1 MSKERRVVVTGLGI
15 VSPLGNDLESS
26 WSNIIKGKSGAGL
39 ITKFDPTDFATTFAA
54 ELKGYDEVSGLSP
67 KEVRRIDPFIQYAL
81 TASDQA
87 IKDANL
93 SLDSIEKTRVGV
105 SIGSGIGGLGTIENN
120 ALILNRKGPRKISP
134 FFVPGAIINMASG
147 NVAIKYNLQGPNIS
161 IVSACSSAGHSI
173 GYSART
179 ISYGDADIMITG
191 GAEAGITPLGLAG
204 FNAAKALST
213 NNDNPEQA
221 SCPWDRKRDGF
232 LLGEGAGIL
241 ILEELES
248 AKRRQAKIYGEV
260 VGFGQSDDAYHIT
273 APAEDG
279 RGAYNAMINA
289 LSDFKEDKDKIDY
302 INAHGTSTPLGDV
315 IEARAIAEIFKAREN
330 LSVSSTKS
338 MTGHLLGAA
347 GVVESIACIMSVKNN
362 IIPPTINH
370 FERDE
375 RIDKKLN
382 LTFNEGQEKKVNYS
396 LSNTFGFGGH
406 NASTLFKKFSE

>member
-1 MSKERRVVVTGLGI
+1 MSEQRRVVVTGLGI
-15 VSPLGNDLESS
+15 VSPLGNDLDST
-26 WSNIIKGKSGAGL
+26 WSNIISGKSGADR
-39 ITKFDPTDFATTFAA
+39 ITKFDTAGFSTTFAA
-54 ELKGYDEVSGLSP
+54 ELKGYNESSGLSP
-67 KEVRRIDPFIQYAL
+67 KEIRRIDPFIQYAL
-81 TASDQA
+81 TASEQA
-87 IKDANL
+87 IKDSDL
-93 SLDSIEKTRVGV
+93 SLDDIEKTRIGV
-105 SIGSGIGGLGTIENN
+105 SIGSGIGGLGSIEDN
-120 ALILNRKGPRKISP
+120 ALILGDKGPRKISP

-147 NVAIKYNLQGPNIS
+147 NVAIKYNLQGPNVS

-213 NNDNPEQA
+213 NNENPEQA
-221 SCPWDRKRDGF
+221 SCPWDKKRDGF

-248 AKRRQAKIYGEV
+248 AKSRKAKIYGEV

-289 LSDFKEDKDKIDY
+289 LNDFKEDRDMIDY

-315 IEARAIAEIFKAREN
+315 IEAKAIAEIFKGRKN

-347 GVVESIACIMSVKNN
+347 GAIEAIFCLLAMRDSV
-362 IIPPTINH
+362 IPPTIN
-370 FERDE
+370 
-375 RIDKKLN
+375 LN
-382 LTFNEGQEKKVNYS
+382 DPDNEFDLDLTPNKSKTKEVNFAM
-396 LSNTFGFGGH
+396 SNSFGFGGT
-406 NASTLFKKFSE
+406 NVSLIFKKL

>member
-1 MSKERRVVVTGLGI
+1 MSEQRRVVITGLGI
-15 VSPLGNDLESS
+15 VSPLGNDLDTT
-26 WSNIIKGKSGAGL
+26 WSNIISGKSGAGR
-39 ITKFDPTDFATTFAA
+39 ITKFDPKDFSTTFAA
-54 ELKGYDEVSGLSP
+54 ELKGYDEVSGLSL
-67 KEVRRIDPFIQYAL
+67 KEIRRIDPFIQYAL

-87 IKDANL
+87 IKDADL
-93 SLDSIEKTRVGV
+93 SLDEIEKTRIGV
-105 SIGSGIGGLGTIENN
+105 SIGSGIGGLGSIEDN
-120 ALILNRKGPRKISP
+120 ALILGDKGPRKISP

-213 NNDNPEQA
+213 NNENPESA
-221 SCPWDRKRDGF
+221 SCPWDKKRDGF

-248 AKRRQAKIYGEV
+248 ARSRKAKIYGEV

-289 LSDFKEDKDKIDY
+289 LNDFKEGHDKIDY

-315 IEARAIAEIFKAREN
+315 IEAKAIAEIFKGRKN

-347 GVVESIACIMSVKNN
+347 GAIEAIFCLLAMRDSVV
-362 IIPPTINH
+362 PPTIN
-370 FERDE
+370 
-375 RIDKKLN
+375 LN
-382 LTFNEGQEKKVNYS
+382 DPDNEFDLDLTPNKSKIKEINFS
-396 LSNTFGFGGH
+396 MSNSFGFGGT
-406 NASTLFKKFSE
+406 NVSLIFKKI

>member
-1 MSKERRVVVTGLGI
+1 MSEQRRVVVTGLGI
-15 VSPLGNDLESS
+15 VSPLGNDLDST
-26 WSNIIKGKSGAGL
+26 WSNIKSGKSGAGR
-39 ITKFDPTDFATTFAA
+39 ITKFDPVGFSTTFAA
-54 ELKGYDEVSGLSP
+54 ELKGYNEASGLSP
-67 KEVRRIDPFIQYAL
+67 KEIRRIDPFIQYAL

-87 IKDANL
+87 IKDSNL
-93 SLDSIEKTRVGV
+93 SLDDIEKTRIGV
-105 SIGSGIGGLGTIENN
+105 SIGSGIGGLGSIEDN
-120 ALILNRKGPRKISP
+120 ALILGDKGPRKISP

-213 NNDNPEQA
+213 NNENPEQA
-221 SCPWDRKRDGF
+221 SCPWDKKRDGF

-248 AKRRQAKIYGEV
+248 AKSRKAKIYGEV

-289 LSDFKEDKDKIDY
+289 LNDFKEDRDKIDY

-315 IEARAIAEIFKAREN
+315 IEAKAIAEIFKGRKN

-347 GVVESIACIMSVKNN
+347 GAIEAIFCLLAMRDSV
-362 IIPPTINH
+362 IPPTIN
-370 FERDE
+370 
-375 RIDKKLN
+375 LN
-382 LTFNEGQEKKVNYS
+382 DPDNEFDLDLTPNESKTKEVNFAM
-396 LSNTFGFGGH
+396 SNSFGFGGT
-406 NASTLFKKFSE
+406 NVSLIFKKL

>member
-1 MSKERRVVVTGLGI
+1 MSEQRRVVVTGLGI
-15 VSPLGNDLESS
+15 VSPLGNDLDST
-26 WSNIIKGKSGAGL
+26 WSNIISGKSGAGR
-39 ITKFDPTDFATTFAA
+39 ITKFDPADFSTTFAA

-67 KEVRRIDPFIQYAL
+67 KEIRRIDPFIQYAL

-87 IKDANL
+87 IKDADL
-93 SLDSIEKTRVGV
+93 SLDDIEKTRIGV
-105 SIGSGIGGLGTIENN
+105 SIGSGIGGLGSIEDN
-120 ALILNRKGPRKISP
+120 ALTLRDKGPRKISP

-213 NNDNPEQA
+213 NNENPEQA
-221 SCPWDRKRDGF
+221 SCPWDKKRDGF

-248 AKRRQAKIYGEV
+248 AKSRKAKIYGEV

-289 LSDFKEDKDKIDY
+289 LNDFKEDHDKIDY

-315 IEARAIAEIFKAREN
+315 IEAKAIAEIFKGRKN

-347 GVVESIACIMSVKNN
+347 GAIEAIFCLLAMRDSV
-362 IIPPTINH
+362 IPPTIN
-370 FERDE
+370 
-375 RIDKKLN
+375 LN
-382 LTFNEGQEKKVNYS
+382 DPDNEFDLDLTPNKSKTKEVNFAM
-396 LSNTFGFGGH
+396 SNSFGFGGT
-406 NASTLFKKFSE
+406 NVSLIFKKL

>member
-1 MSKERRVVVTGLGI
+1 MSEQRRVVVTGLGI
-15 VSPLGNDLESS
+15 VSPLGNDLEST
-26 WSNIIKGKSGAGL
+26 WSNIISGKSGAAR
-39 ITKFDPTDFATTFAA
+39 ITKFDPTEFSTTFAA

-67 KEVRRIDPFIQYAL
+67 KEIRRIDPFIQYAL
-81 TASDQA
+81 TATDQA
-87 IKDANL
+87 INDAEL
-93 SLDSIEKTRVGV
+93 SLDVFNKTRIGV
-105 SIGSGIGGLGTIENN
+105 SIGSGIGGLGSIEDN
-120 ALILNRKGPRKISP
+120 ALILRDKGPRKISP

-191 GAEAGITPLGLAG
+191 GSEAGITPLGLAG

-213 NNDNPEQA
+213 NNENPEQA
-221 SCPWDRKRDGF
+221 SCPWDKKRDGF

-241 ILEELES
+241 ILEELEA
-248 AKRRQAKIYGEV
+248 AKRRKAKIYGEV
-260 VGFGQSDDAYHIT
+260 VGFGQSDDAFHIT

-289 LSDFKEDKDKIDY
+289 LNDFKEDHEKIDY

-315 IEARAIAEIFKAREN
+315 IEARAISEIFKGREN
-330 LSVSSTKS
+330 LSISSTKS

-347 GVVESIACIMSVKNN
+347 GAIEAIFCLLAMRDSV
-362 IIPPTINH
+362 IPPTIN
-370 FERDE
+370 
-375 RIDKKLN
+375 LN
-382 LTFNEGQEKKVNYS
+382 EPDNEFGLDLTPNKSKNKEVNFS
-396 LSNTFGFGGH
+396 MSNSFGFGGT
-406 NASTLFKKFSE
+406 NVSLIFKKL

>member
-1 MSKERRVVVTGLGI
+1 MSEQRRVVVTGLGI
-15 VSPLGNDLESS
+15 VSPLGNDLDST
-26 WSNIIKGKSGAGL
+26 WSNIISGKSGAGQ
-39 ITKFDPTDFATTFAA
+39 ITKFDPAGFSTTFAA
-54 ELKGYDEVSGLSP
+54 ELKGYNEASGLSP
-67 KEVRRIDPFIQYAL
+67 KEIRRIDPFIQYAL

-87 IKDANL
+87 IKDSDL
-93 SLDSIEKTRVGV
+93 SLDDIEKTRIGV
-105 SIGSGIGGLGTIENN
+105 SIGSGIGGLGSIEDN
-120 ALILNRKGPRKISP
+120 ALILGDKGPRKISP

-213 NNDNPEQA
+213 NNENPEQA
-221 SCPWDRKRDGF
+221 SCPWDKKRDGF

-248 AKRRQAKIYGEV
+248 AKSRKAKIYGEV

-289 LSDFKEDKDKIDY
+289 LNDFKEDHDKIDY

-315 IEARAIAEIFKAREN
+315 IEAKAIAEIFKGRKN

-347 GVVESIACIMSVKNN
+347 GAIEAIFCLLAMRDSV
-362 IIPPTINH
+362 IPPTIN
-370 FERDE
+370 
-375 RIDKKLN
+375 LN
-382 LTFNEGQEKKVNYS
+382 DPDNEFDLDLTPNKSKTKEVNFAM
-396 LSNTFGFGGH
+396 SNSFGFGGT
-406 NASTLFKKFSE
+406 NVSLIFKKL

>member
-1 MSKERRVVVTGLGI
+1 MSEQRRVVVTGLGI
-15 VSPLGNDLESS
+15 VSPLGNDLDST
-26 WSNIIKGKSGAGL
+26 WSNIISGKSGAGR
-39 ITKFDPTDFATTFAA
+39 ITKFDPASFSTTFAA
-54 ELKGYDEVSGLSP
+54 ELKGYNEASGLSP
-67 KEVRRIDPFIQYAL
+67 KEIRRIDPFIQYAL

-87 IKDANL
+87 IKDSDL
-93 SLDSIEKTRVGV
+93 SLDDIEKTRIGV
-105 SIGSGIGGLGTIENN
+105 SIGSGIGGLGSIEDN
-120 ALILNRKGPRKISP
+120 ALILGDKGPRKISP

-213 NNDNPEQA
+213 NNENPELA
-221 SCPWDRKRDGF
+221 SCPWDKKRDGF

-248 AKRRQAKIYGEV
+248 AKSRKAKIYGEV

-289 LSDFKEDKDKIDY
+289 LNDFKEDHDKIDY

-315 IEARAIAEIFKAREN
+315 IEAKAIAEIFKGRKN

-347 GVVESIACIMSVKNN
+347 GAIEAIFCLLAMRDSV
-362 IIPPTINH
+362 IPPTIN
-370 FERDE
+370 
-375 RIDKKLN
+375 LN
-382 LTFNEGQEKKVNYS
+382 DPDNEFDLDLTPNKSKTKEVNFAM
-396 LSNTFGFGGH
+396 SNSFGFGGT
-406 NASTLFKKFSE
+406 NVSLIFKKL

>member
-1 MSKERRVVVTGLGI
+1 MSEQRRVVVTGLGI
-15 VSPLGNDLESS
+15 VSPLGNDLDST
-26 WSNIIKGKSGAGL
+26 WSNIIKGKSGAGR
-39 ITKFDPTDFATTFAA
+39 ITKFDPADFSTTFAA

-67 KEVRRIDPFIQYAL
+67 KEIRRIDPFIQYAL

-87 IKDANL
+87 IRDAGL
-93 SLDSIEKTRVGV
+93 FLDDIEKTRIGV
-105 SIGSGIGGLGTIENN
+105 SIGSGIGGLGSIEDN
-120 ALILNRKGPRKISP
+120 ALILRDKGPRKISP

-213 NNDNPEQA
+213 NNENPEQA
-221 SCPWDRKRDGF
+221 SCPWDKKRDGF

-248 AKRRQAKIYGEV
+248 AKNRKAKIYGEV

-289 LSDFKEDKDKIDY
+289 LNDFKEDHKKIDY

-315 IEARAIAEIFKAREN
+315 IEAKAISEIFKDREN

-347 GVVESIACIMSVKNN
+347 GAIEAIFCLLAMRDSIV
-362 IIPPTINH
+362 PPTIN
-370 FERDE
+370 
-375 RIDKKLN
+375 LN
-382 LTFNEGQEKKVNYS
+382 DPDNEFDLDLTPNKSKNREINFAM
-396 LSNTFGFGGH
+396 SNSFGFGGT
-406 NASTLFKKFSE
+406 NVSLIFKKFK

>member
-1 MSKERRVVVTGLGI
+1 MSEQRRVVVTGLGI
-15 VSPLGNDLESS
+15 VSPLGNDLDST
-26 WSNIIKGKSGAGL
+26 WSNIISGKSGAGR
-39 ITKFDPTDFATTFAA
+39 ITKFDPAGFSTTFAA
-54 ELKGYDEVSGLSP
+54 ELKGYNQASGLSP
-67 KEVRRIDPFIQYAL
+67 KEIRRIDPFIQYAL

-87 IKDANL
+87 IKDADL
-93 SLDSIEKTRVGV
+93 SLDDIEKTRIGV
-105 SIGSGIGGLGTIENN
+105 SIGSGIGGLGSIEDN
-120 ALILNRKGPRKISP
+120 ALILGDKGPRKISP

-213 NNDNPEQA
+213 NNENPEQA
-221 SCPWDRKRDGF
+221 SCPWDKKRDGF

-248 AKRRQAKIYGEV
+248 AKSRKAKIYGEV

-289 LSDFKEDKDKIDY
+289 LNDFKEDHDKIDY

-315 IEARAIAEIFKAREN
+315 IEAKAIAEIFKGRKN

-347 GVVESIACIMSVKNN
+347 GAIEAIFCLLAMRDSV
-362 IIPPTINH
+362 IPPTIN
-370 FERDE
+370 
-375 RIDKKLN
+375 LN
-382 LTFNEGQEKKVNYS
+382 DPDNEFDLDLTPNKSKTKEVNFAM
-396 LSNTFGFGGH
+396 SNSFGFGGT
-406 NASTLFKKFSE
+406 NVSLIFKKL

>member
-1 MSKERRVVVTGLGI
+1 MSDQRRVVVTGLGI
-15 VSPLGNDLESS
+15 VSPLGNDLNST
-26 WSNIIKGKSGAGL
+26 WSNIINGKSGAGR
-39 ITKFDPTDFATTFAA
+39 ITKFDPAGFSTTFAA

-67 KEVRRIDPFIQYAL
+67 KEIRRIDPFIQYAL

-87 IKDANL
+87 IKDADL
-93 SLDSIEKTRVGV
+93 SLDEIEKTRIGV
-105 SIGSGIGGLGTIENN
+105 SIGSGIGGLGKIEDN
-120 ALILNRKGPRKISP
+120 ALVLRDKGPRKISP

-213 NNDNPEQA
+213 NNENPESA
-221 SCPWDRKRDGF
+221 SCPWDKKRDGF

-248 AKRRQAKIYGEV
+248 AKNRKAKIYGEV

-289 LSDFKEDKDKIDY
+289 LNDFKEGYDKIDY
-302 INAHGTSTPLGDV
+302 INAHGTSTPLGDI
-315 IEARAIAEIFKAREN
+315 IEAKAIAEIFKGRKN

-347 GVVESIACIMSVKNN
+347 GAIEAIFCLLAMRDS
-362 IIPPTINH
+362 IIPPTIN
-370 FERDE
+370 
-375 RIDKKLN
+375 LN
-382 LTFNEGQEKKVNYS
+382 KPDNEFDLDLTPNKSKNKEVYFS
-396 LSNTFGFGGH
+396 MSNSFGFGGT
-406 NASTLFKKFSE
+406 NVSLIFKKI

>member
-1 MSKERRVVVTGLGI
+1 MSEQRRVVVTGLGI
-15 VSPLGNDLESS
+15 VSPLGNDLDTT
-26 WSNIIKGKSGAGL
+26 WSNIISGKSGAGR
-39 ITKFDPTDFATTFAA
+39 ITKFDPADFSTTFAA

-67 KEVRRIDPFIQYAL
+67 KEIRRIDPFIQYAL

-87 IKDANL
+87 IKDSDL
-93 SLDSIEKTRVGV
+93 SLDDIEKTRIGV
-105 SIGSGIGGLGTIENN
+105 SIGSGIGGLGSIEDN
-120 ALILNRKGPRKISP
+120 ALILGDKGPRKISP

-213 NNDNPEQA
+213 NNENPEQA
-221 SCPWDRKRDGF
+221 SCPWDKKRDGF

-248 AKRRQAKIYGEV
+248 AKSRKAKIYGEV

-289 LSDFKEDKDKIDY
+289 LNDFKEDHDKIDY

-315 IEARAIAEIFKAREN
+315 IEAKAIAEIFKGRKN

-347 GVVESIACIMSVKNN
+347 GAIEAIFCLLAMRDSV
-362 IIPPTINH
+362 IPPTIN
-370 FERDE
+370 
-375 RIDKKLN
+375 LN
-382 LTFNEGQEKKVNYS
+382 DPDNEFDLDLTPNESKTKEVNFAM
-396 LSNTFGFGGH
+396 SNSFGFGGT
-406 NASTLFKKFSE
+406 NVSLIFKKL

>member
-1 MSKERRVVVTGLGI
+1 MSEKRRVVVTGLGT
-15 VSPLGNDLESS
+15 VSPLGNDLDST
-26 WSNIIKGKSGAGL
+26 WSNIISGKSGASR
-39 ITKFDPTDFATTFAA
+39 ITKFDPADFSTTFAA
-54 ELKGYDEVSGLSP
+54 ELKGYNEVSGLSP
-67 KEVRRIDPFIQYAL
+67 KEIRRIDPFIQYAL

-87 IKDANL
+87 IKDADL
-93 SLDSIEKTRVGV
+93 SLDNIEKTRIGV
-105 SIGSGIGGLGTIENN
+105 SIGSGIGGLGSIEDNS
-120 ALILNRKGPRKISP
+120 LILRDKGPRKISP

-191 GAEAGITPLGLAG
+191 GTEAGITPLGLAG

-213 NNDNPEQA
+213 NNNNPEEA
-221 SCPWDRKRDGF
+221 SCPWDKKRDGF

-248 AKRRQAKIYGEV
+248 AKSRKAKIYGEV

-289 LSDFKEDKDKIDY
+289 LNDFKEDHDKIDY

-315 IEARAIAEIFKAREN
+315 IEAKAIAEIFKGRKN

-347 GVVESIACIMSVKNN
+347 GAIEAIFCLLAMRDSV
-362 IIPPTINH
+362 IPPTIN
-370 FERDE
+370 
-375 RIDKKLN
+375 LN
-382 LTFNEGQEKKVNYS
+382 DPDNEFDLDLTPNKSKTKEVNFAM
-396 LSNTFGFGGH
+396 SNSFGFGGT
-406 NASTLFKKFSE
+406 NVSLIFKKLK

>member
-1 MSKERRVVVTGLGI
+1 MSEQRRVVVTGLGI
-15 VSPLGNDLESS
+15 VSPLGNDLDST
-26 WSNIIKGKSGAGL
+26 WSNIISGKSGAGR
-39 ITKFDPTDFATTFAA
+39 ITKFDPAGFSTTFAA
-54 ELKGYDEVSGLSP
+54 ELKGYNEASGLSP
-67 KEVRRIDPFIQYAL
+67 KEIRRIDPFIQYAL

-87 IKDANL
+87 IKDADL
-93 SLDSIEKTRVGV
+93 SLDNIEKTRIGV
-105 SIGSGIGGLGTIENN
+105 SIGSGIGGLGSIEDN
-120 ALILNRKGPRKISP
+120 ALILGDKGPRKISP

-213 NNDNPEQA
+213 NNENPEQA
-221 SCPWDRKRDGF
+221 SCPWDKKRDGF

-248 AKRRQAKIYGEV
+248 AKSRKAKIYGEV

-289 LSDFKEDKDKIDY
+289 LNDFKEDHDKIDY

-315 IEARAIAEIFKAREN
+315 IEAKAIAEIFKGRKN

-347 GVVESIACIMSVKNN
+347 GAIEAIFCLLAMRDSV
-362 IIPPTINH
+362 IPPTIN
-370 FERDE
+370 
-375 RIDKKLN
+375 LN
-382 LTFNEGQEKKVNYS
+382 DPDNEFDLDLTPNKSKTKEVNFAM
-396 LSNTFGFGGH
+396 SNSFGFGGT
-406 NASTLFKKFSE
+406 NVSLIFKKL

>member
-221 SCPWDRKRDGF
+221 SCPWDKKRDGF
-232 LLGEGAGIL
+232 LLGEGSGIL

-289 LSDFKEDKDKIDY
+289 LNDFKEDYEKIDY

-315 IEARAIAEIFKAREN
+315 IEAKAIAEIFKAREN
-330 LSVSSTKS
+330 LSISSTKS

-347 GVVESIACIMSVKNN
+347 GAIEAIFCLLAMRDSV
-362 IIPPTINH
+362 IPPTIN
-370 FERDE
+370 
-375 RIDKKLN
+375 LN
-382 LTFNEGQEKKVNYS
+382 DPDNEFNLDLTPNQSKNKEVNFCM
-396 LSNTFGFGGH
+396 SNSFGFGGT
-406 NASTLFKKFSE
+406 NVSLIFKKL

>member
-1 MSKERRVVVTGLGI
+1 MSEQRRVVVTGLGI
-15 VSPLGNDLESS
+15 VSPLGNDLDSS
-26 WSNIIKGKSGAGL
+26 WSNITGGKSGAGR
-39 ITKFDPTDFATTFAA
+39 ITKFDPAEFSTTFAA

-67 KEVRRIDPFIQYAL
+67 KEIRRIDPFIQYAL
-81 TASDQA
+81 TATDQA
-87 IKDANL
+87 LVDAEL
-93 SLDSIEKTRVGV
+93 SLDVIDKTRIGV
-105 SIGSGIGGLGTIENN
+105 SIGSGIGGLGSIEDN
-120 ALILNRKGPRKISP
+120 ALILRDKGPRKISP

-213 NNDNPEQA
+213 NNENPEQA
-221 SCPWDRKRDGF
+221 SCPWDKKRDGF

-241 ILEELES
+241 ILEDLES
-248 AKRRQAKIYGEV
+248 AKSRKAKIYGEV

-289 LSDFKEDKDKIDY
+289 LNDFKEGHDKIDY

-315 IEARAIAEIFKAREN
+315 IEAKAIAEIFKGRKN

-347 GVVESIACIMSVKNN
+347 GAIEAIFCLLAMRDSV
-362 IIPPTINH
+362 IPPTINLNDPDNE
-370 FERDE
+370 FDL
-375 RIDKKLN
+375 DLTPNKSKKK
-382 LTFNEGQEKKVNYS
+382 EVNFS
-396 LSNTFGFGGH
+396 MSNSFGFGGT
-406 NASTLFKKFSE
+406 NVSLIFKKL

>member
-1 MSKERRVVVTGLGI
+1 MSEQRRVVVTGLGI
-15 VSPLGNDLESS
+15 VSPLGNDLDST
-26 WSNIIKGKSGAGL
+26 WSNIISGKSGAGR
-39 ITKFDPTDFATTFAA
+39 ITKFDPAGFSTTFAA
-54 ELKGYDEVSGLSP
+54 ELKGYNEASGLSP
-67 KEVRRIDPFIQYAL
+67 KEIRRIDPFIQYAL

-87 IKDANL
+87 IKDSDL
-93 SLDSIEKTRVGV
+93 SLDDIEKTRIGV
-105 SIGSGIGGLGTIENN
+105 SIGSGIGGLGSIEDN
-120 ALILNRKGPRKISP
+120 ALILRDKGPRKISP

-213 NNDNPEQA
+213 NNENPEQA
-221 SCPWDRKRDGF
+221 SCPWDKKRDGF

-248 AKRRQAKIYGEV
+248 AKSRKAKIYGEV

-289 LSDFKEDKDKIDY
+289 LNDFKEDHDKIDY

-315 IEARAIAEIFKAREN
+315 IEAKAIAEIFKGRKN
-330 LSVSSTKS
+330 LSVSSSKS

-347 GVVESIACIMSVKNN
+347 GAIEAIFCLLAMRDSV
-362 IIPPTINH
+362 IPPTIN
-370 FERDE
+370 
-375 RIDKKLN
+375 LN
-382 LTFNEGQEKKVNYS
+382 DPDNEFDLDLTPNKSKTKEVNFAM
-396 LSNTFGFGGH
+396 SNSFGFGGT
-406 NASTLFKKFSE
+406 NVSLIFKKL

>member
-1 MSKERRVVVTGLGI
+1 MSEQRRVVVTGLGI
-15 VSPLGNDLESS
+15 VSPLGNDLDTT
-26 WSNIIKGKSGAGL
+26 WSNIISGKSGADR
-39 ITKFDPTDFATTFAA
+39 ITKFDPADFSTTFAA
-54 ELKGYDEVSGLSP
+54 ELKGYEEVSGLSS
-67 KEVRRIDPFIQYAL
+67 KEIRRIDPFIQYAL

-87 IKDANL
+87 IKDSDL
-93 SLDSIEKTRVGV
+93 SLDDIEKTRIGV
-105 SIGSGIGGLGTIENN
+105 SIGSGIGGLGSIEDN
-120 ALILNRKGPRKISP
+120 ALILRDKSPRKISP

-213 NNDNPEQA
+213 NNENPKQA
-221 SCPWDRKRDGF
+221 SCPWDKKRDGF

-248 AKRRQAKIYGEV
+248 AKSRKAKIYGEV

-289 LSDFKEDKDKIDY
+289 LNDFREGHDKIDY

-315 IEARAIAEIFKAREN
+315 IEAKAISEIFKGREN

-347 GVVESIACIMSVKNN
+347 GAIEAIFCLLAMRDSIV
-362 IIPPTINH
+362 PPTIN
-370 FERDE
+370 
-375 RIDKKLN
+375 LN
-382 LTFNEGQEKKVNYS
+382 DPDNEFDLDLTPNKSKAKEVNFS
-396 LSNTFGFGGH
+396 MSNSFGFGGT
-406 NASTLFKKFSE
+406 NVSLIFKKL

>member
-1 MSKERRVVVTGLGI
+1 MSEQRRVVVTGLGI
-15 VSPLGNDLESS
+15 VSPLGNDLDST
-26 WSNIIKGKSGAGL
+26 WSNIISGKSGAGR
-39 ITKFDPTDFATTFAA
+39 ITKFDPAGFSTTFAA

-67 KEVRRIDPFIQYAL
+67 KEIRRIDPFIQYAL

-87 IKDANL
+87 IKDSDL
-93 SLDSIEKTRVGV
+93 SLDDIEKTRIGV
-105 SIGSGIGGLGTIENN
+105 SIGSGIGGLGSIEDN
-120 ALILNRKGPRKISP
+120 ALILGDKGPRKISP

-213 NNDNPEQA
+213 NNENPEQA
-221 SCPWDRKRDGF
+221 SCPWDKKRDGF

-248 AKRRQAKIYGEV
+248 AKSRKAKIYGEV

-289 LSDFKEDKDKIDY
+289 LNDFKEDHDKIDY

-315 IEARAIAEIFKAREN
+315 IEAKAIAEIFKGRKN

-347 GVVESIACIMSVKNN
+347 GAIEAIFCLLAMRDS
-362 IIPPTINH
+362 IIPPTIN
-370 FERDE
+370 
-375 RIDKKLN
+375 LN
-382 LTFNEGQEKKVNYS
+382 DPDNEFDLDLTPNKSKTKKVNFAM
-396 LSNTFGFGGH
+396 SNSFGFGGT
-406 NASTLFKKFSE
+406 NVSLIFKKL

>member
-1 MSKERRVVVTGLGI
+1 MSEQRRVVVTGLGI
-15 VSPLGNDLESS
+15 VSPLGNDLDST
-26 WSNIIKGKSGAGL
+26 WSNIISGKSGAGR
-39 ITKFDPTDFATTFAA
+39 ITKFDPAGFSTTFAA
-54 ELKGYDEVSGLSP
+54 ELKGYNESSGLSP
-67 KEVRRIDPFIQYAL
+67 KEIRRIDPFIQYAL

-87 IKDANL
+87 IKDSDL
-93 SLDSIEKTRVGV
+93 SLDDIEKTRIGV
-105 SIGSGIGGLGTIENN
+105 SIGSGIGGLGSIEDN
-120 ALILNRKGPRKISP
+120 ALILGDKGPRKISP

-213 NNDNPEQA
+213 NNENPEQA
-221 SCPWDRKRDGF
+221 SCPWDKKRDGF

-248 AKRRQAKIYGEV
+248 AKSRKAKIYGEV

-289 LSDFKEDKDKIDY
+289 LNDFKEDRDRIDY

-315 IEARAIAEIFKAREN
+315 IEAKAIAEIFKGRKN

-347 GVVESIACIMSVKNN
+347 GAIEAIFCLLAMRDSV
-362 IIPPTINH
+362 IPPTIN
-370 FERDE
+370 
-375 RIDKKLN
+375 LN
-382 LTFNEGQEKKVNYS
+382 DPDNEFDLDLTPNKSKTKEVNFAM
-396 LSNTFGFGGH
+396 SNSFGFGGT
-406 NASTLFKKFSE
+406 NVSLIFKKFQ

>member
-1 MSKERRVVVTGLGI
+1 MSEQRRVVVTGLGI
-15 VSPLGNDLESS
+15 VSPLGNDLNST
-26 WSNIIKGKSGAGL
+26 WSNIISGKSGAGR
-39 ITKFDPTDFATTFAA
+39 ITKFDPAGFSTTFAA

-67 KEVRRIDPFIQYAL
+67 KEIRRIDPFIQYAL

-87 IKDANL
+87 IKDADL
-93 SLDSIEKTRVGV
+93 SLDEIEKTRIGV
-105 SIGSGIGGLGTIENN
+105 SIGSGIGGLGNIEDN
-120 ALILNRKGPRKISP
+120 ALVLRDKGPRKISP

-213 NNDNPEQA
+213 NNENPESA
-221 SCPWDRKRDGF
+221 SCPWDKKRDGF
-232 LLGEGAGIL
+232 LLGEGAGII

-248 AKRRQAKIYGEV
+248 AKNRKAKIYGEV

-289 LSDFKEDKDKIDY
+289 LNDFKEGYDKIDY
-302 INAHGTSTPLGDV
+302 INAHGTSTPLGDI
-315 IEARAIAEIFKAREN
+315 IEAKAIAEIFKGRKN

-347 GVVESIACIMSVKNN
+347 GAIEAIFCLLAMRDS
-362 IIPPTINH
+362 IIPPTIN
-370 FERDE
+370 
-375 RIDKKLN
+375 LN
-382 LTFNEGQEKKVNYS
+382 DPDNEFDLDLTPNKSKNKEVNFS
-396 LSNTFGFGGH
+396 MSNSFGFGGT
-406 NASTLFKKFSE
+406 NVSLIFKKL

>member
-1 MSKERRVVVTGLGI
+1 MSEQRRVVVTGLGI
-15 VSPLGNDLESS
+15 VSPLGNDLDST
-26 WSNIIKGKSGAGL
+26 WSNIISGKSGAGR
-39 ITKFDPTDFATTFAA
+39 ITKFDSVGFSTTFAA
-54 ELKGYDEVSGLSP
+54 ELKGYNEASGLSP
-67 KEVRRIDPFIQYAL
+67 KEIRRIDPFIQYAL

-87 IKDANL
+87 IKDADL
-93 SLDSIEKTRVGV
+93 SLDNIEKTRIGV
-105 SIGSGIGGLGTIENN
+105 SIGSGIGGLGSIEDN
-120 ALILNRKGPRKISP
+120 ALILGDKGPRKISP

-213 NNDNPEQA
+213 NNENPEQA
-221 SCPWDRKRDGF
+221 SCPWDKKRDGF

-241 ILEELES
+241 MLEELES
-248 AKRRQAKIYGEV
+248 AKIRKAKIYGEV

-289 LSDFKEDKDKIDY
+289 LNDFKEDHDKIDY

-315 IEARAIAEIFKAREN
+315 IEAKAIAEIFKGRKN

-347 GVVESIACIMSVKNN
+347 GAIEAIFCLLAMRDSV
-362 IIPPTINH
+362 IPPTIN
-370 FERDE
+370 
-375 RIDKKLN
+375 LN
-382 LTFNEGQEKKVNYS
+382 DPDNEFDLDLTPNKSKTKEVNFAM
-396 LSNTFGFGGH
+396 SNSFGFGGT
-406 NASTLFKKFSE
+406 NVSLIFKKL

>member
-1 MSKERRVVVTGLGI
+1 MSEQRRVVVTGLGI
-15 VSPLGNDLESS
+15 VSPLGNDLAST
-26 WSNIIKGKSGAGL
+26 WSNLINGKSGAGR
-39 ITKFDPTDFATTFAA
+39 ITKFDPADFSTTFAA

-67 KEVRRIDPFIQYAL
+67 KEIRRIDPFIQYAL
-81 TASDQA
+81 TASEQA
-87 IKDANL
+87 LKDADL
-93 SLDSIEKTRVGV
+93 FLDDVEKSRIGV
-105 SIGSGIGGLGTIENN
+105 SIGSGIGGLGSIEDN
-120 ALILNRKGPRKISP
+120 ALILRDKGPRKISP

-213 NNDNPEQA
+213 NNENPEQA
-221 SCPWDRKRDGF
+221 SCPWDKKRDGF

-248 AKRRQAKIYGEV
+248 AKNRKAKIYGEV
-260 VGFGQSDDAYHIT
+260 VGFGQSDDAFHIT

-279 RGAYNAMINA
+279 RGAYKAMINA
-289 LSDFKEDKDKIDY
+289 LNDFKEGYDKIDY

-315 IEARAIAEIFKAREN
+315 IEAKAISEIFKDRDN

-347 GVVESIACIMSVKNN
+347 GAIEAIFCLLAMKDS
-362 IIPPTINH
+362 IIPPTIN
-370 FERDE
+370 
-375 RIDKKLN
+375 LN
-382 LTFNEGQEKKVNYS
+382 NPDNEFDLDLTPNKSKNKEVNFCM
-396 LSNTFGFGGH
+396 SNSFGFGGT
-406 NASTLFKKFSE
+406 NVSLIFKKFK